1 MKDIV
6 RKDILQVIHQAIAL
20 LQQDQSEAGK
30 LKELSNH
37 IIHCATIFQDEDSIS
52 LAILVYALSKIIE
65 RSRESFPLAGCIHFL
80 EKGAAALEERKDEDY
95 REAIKS
101 IFSII
106 KKADTKLNLYVG
118 EVIYHASIKK
128 ATKMHDHGISVGRA
142 SELAGTS
149 QWEMLNYL
157 GKTKVAEHDLFG
169 HVRKRLNYARSMF
182 R

>member
-1 MKDIV
+1 MQEIV
-6 RKDILQVIHQAIAL
+6 RNDIFQVVRQAIAI
-20 LQQDQSEAGK
+20 LQQGQPELGK

-52 LAILVYALSKIIE
+52 LAILVYALSKIME
-65 RSRESFPLAGCIHFL
+65 RSRESFPVANCLKLL
-80 EKGAAALEERKDEDY
+80 ESASVSLEQKDDVQY
-95 REAIKS
+95 REVIKNV
-101 IFSII
+101 FSLI
-106 KKADTKLNLYVG
+106 KRIDNKLDLYVG

-142 SELAGTS
+142 SELAGTT

-157 GKTKVAEHDLFG
+157 GKTKVDEHDLFG
-169 HVRKRLNYARSMF
+169 YVRKRLNFARSMF